1 MNLKEKVLG
10 CIVGG
15 AIGDALGYPIEFN
28 NYRDVVGHFGVDGVT
43 DYVYGKGLISDDTQ
57 MTLFTI
63 DGLIKNGDSKG
74 RHREKKV
81 HDIYQSYLDW
91 LVTQNYPYSNR
102 YNSGRW
108 SKKSELLNVPDLF
121 ELRAPGSTCLSA
133 LSSGKMGTIKEP
145 INSSKGCG
153 GVMRIASIGLYFKPE
168 LHHTAY
174 VGNVA
179 GDVAAITHGH
189 PLGYISSAV
198 LACMMHK
205 IVYYNCSL
213 KDAIIQ
219 SVTGVDKL
227 YAHSNEMKYLR
238 ELLNRAFEF
247 VDNDKS
253 DFENISKLGYKGS
266 SNGWVAEET
275 LAISVYCAL
284 KYENDFEKA
293 VVAAINHDGDS
304 DSTGAV
310 TGNIVGAI
318 VGYNNI
324 PKRYIE
330 NLEMRNLI
338 EEMALKLI

>member
-1 MNLKEKVLG
+1 MLRNKALG

-28 NYRDVVGHFGVDGVT
+28 TYSHIVESFGENGVT
-43 DYVYGKGLISDDTQ
+43 DYVYNKGLISDDTQ
-57 MTLFTI
+57 MVLFTI
-63 DGLIKNGDSKG
+63 DGLIKDKDYKG
-74 RHREKKV
+74 KHRERKV
-81 HDIYQSYLDW
+81 IDIYHSYLDW
-91 LVTQNYPYSNR
+91 YVTQTYPYHNR
-102 YNSGRW
+102 YIYNGY
-108 SKKSELLNVPDLF
+108 SKTSKLLNIQDLF
-121 ELRAPGSTCLSA
+121 ELRAPGNTCLSA
-133 LSSGKMGTIKEP
+133 LSSGIMGTVKTP
-145 INSSKGCG
+145 INNSKGCG
-153 GVMRIASIGLYFKPE
+153 GIMRVAPIGLYFKPE

-189 PLGYISSAV
+189 PLGYIPSAV
-198 LACMMHK
+198 LACIIHK
-205 IVYYNCSL
+205 IVYYNTSL
-213 KDAIIQ
+213 RDAVIE

-227 YAHSNEMKYLR
+227 YGHSNEMRYLR
-238 ELLNRAFEF
+238 ELLNRAFEYI
-247 VDNDKS
+247 NNNKS
-253 DFENISKLGYKGS
+253 DFENISKLGCNG

-293 VVAAINHDGDS
+293 VIAAVNHDGDS

-310 TGNIVGAI
+310 TGNIVGSI

-330 NLEMRNLI
+330 NLELRNLI